1 MRTEIENNRAF
12 PAILALHLF
21 IVFEAEGPPPSGAK
35 YACGTTQNEQKAG
48 KSQRADHAV
57 RWRSLGYRRRMLVSK
72 FLTSRGRDN
81 AKGKAAGGEL
91 SAVVISRRFLPLRF
105 ATIHGERQV
114 QFWSCDVKGRFP
126 QLLRPLVDSVI
137 SMFALLPSVR
147 IKAQGVAQVHG

>member
-81 AKGKAAGGEL
+81 AKGKAA
-91 SAVVISRRFLPLRF
+91 ANSRRSSFHAAFYPFVSQRF
-105 ATIHGERQV
+105 TENDRFNFGAAT
-114 QFWSCDVKGRFP
+114 SKG
-126 QLLRPLVDSVI
+126 DSH
-137 SMFALLPSVR
+137 SSFGRWWTL
-147 IKAQGVAQVHG
+147 